1 MNTSIALLLSG
12 CAVLLLAG
20 CPKPGSTPHSPT
32 GPVID
37 PITCGGFPGTA
48 CPDDSQ
54 YCSYDANASCGMA
67 DATGICLPRPEICT
81 KDIKYVCGCD
91 GRTYS
96 NACVAASA
104 GVSILHEGR
113 CEQQSQQKQ

>member
-20 CPKPGSTPHSPT
+20 CPKPGSTPHPPT
-32 GPVID
+32 GPVIEPSICGTIAGISCPKGQYCQFD
-37 PITCGGFPGTA
+37 VATCGIMDRAGT
-48 CPDDSQ
+48 
-54 YCSYDANASCGMA
+54 
-67 DATGICLPRPEICT
+67 CLPRPEVCT
-81 KDIKYVCGCD
+81 KEFIPVCGCD
-91 GRTYS
+91 GKTYS

-104 GVSILHEGR
+104 GASIQNEGS